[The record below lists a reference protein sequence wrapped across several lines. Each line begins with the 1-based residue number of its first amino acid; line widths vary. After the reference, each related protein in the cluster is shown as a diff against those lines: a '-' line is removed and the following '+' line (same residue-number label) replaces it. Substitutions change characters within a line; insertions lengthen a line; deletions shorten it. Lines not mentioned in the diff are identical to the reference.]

1 MKPDDY
7 PAQEPLSKFAR
18 DYHNTLIEK
27 AAQLQ
32 GAEII
37 LGDNA
42 YQSLVYYP
50 AADANG
56 NVLIMIHGGGWT
68 GGYKEWMAF
77 MAPELNRR
85 GISFVSLGYRL
96 APAHIFPSGLEDCM
110 AGIAWVYNN
119 LDVVK
124 GKKSRIFVSGHSA
137 GGHYASLLAVRRDWQ
152 QGFELPLNVIRACL
166 PVSAVYDFGEHS
178 GLAMRP
184 RFLGEGG
191 NEQAASPV
199 ANIGDTPPPFF
210 IACGSN
216 DFPHLRQ
223 QAFAMVLALQDAC
236 GDVTHIE
243 LPGRD
248 HLGAS
253 LATGEAD
260 GPWLD
265 PAVKWMLA
273 H

>member
-7 PAQEPLSKFAR
+7 PAQEPLSEFAR
-18 DYHNTLIEK
+18 GYHNSLIEK

-32 GAEII
+32 GAEIT

-50 AADANG
+50 AAAPNG
-56 NVLIMIHGGGWT
+56 TVLIMIHGGGWT
-68 GGYKEWMAF
+68 SGYKEWMAF

-96 APAHIFPSGLEDCM
+96 APDYIFPTGLEDCM
-110 AGIAWVYNN
+110 AGIAWVYDNI
-119 LDVVK
+119 DKVK
-124 GKKSRIFVSGHSA
+124 GERDRIFVSGHSA
-137 GGHYASLLAVRRDWQ
+137 GGHYASLMAVRRDWQ
-152 QGFELPLNVIRACL
+152 QGFNLPLNVIRACL
-166 PVSAVYDFGEHS
+166 PVSGVYDFGENS
-178 GLAMRP
+178 GLTMRP
-184 RFLGEGG
+184 RFLGEEG
-191 NEQAASPV
+191 NEEEASPI
-199 ANIGDTPPPFF
+199 ANISDTPPPFF
-210 IACGSN
+210 IAYGSN

-223 QAFAMVLALQDAC
+223 QALDMAKALEDA
-236 GDVTHIE
+236 GAEATRIE

-260 GPWLD
+260 GPWLS
-265 PAVKWMLA
+265 PAVEWMLA